1 MIKLVVVAEILQEA
15 LRASWNFSSADWL
28 YHPMSVKTQISI
40 FKSHTHIF
48 MCLQDMISQV
58 PGPCVLVD
66 MGSGNAIKTRFFI
79 DAFLEQQRS
88 LQYIPVDISE
98 GYLHGFEEE
107 KKKQQILLFIP
118 RSTLTTFIVK
128 QVYTSQHFLAHLSR
142 RLTR

>member
-1 MIKLVVVAEILQEA
+1 
-15 LRASWNFSSADWL
+15 
-28 YHPMSVKTQISI
+28 
-40 FKSHTHIF
+40 

-79 DAFLEQQRS
+79 DAILEQQRS

-107 KKKQQILLFIP
+107 KKNKKKNEFCCSFPVQQLQHLLSNKSI
-118 RSTLTTFIVK
+118 RLNTF
-128 QVYTSQHFLAHLSR
+128 
-142 RLTR
+142 